1 MPTPVGQVK
10 VTIYKEEN
18 KTEADLDVETAVK
31 YNYLK
36 NLLNKVIESSKD
48 ENLRRLLLALAQQF
62 NIDNMNELIYMC
74 ISCLAI
80 PKFFHKYG
88 FLLLQVK
95 SENIQE
101 LIEILDPQEKLEKTT
116 KIFSDFCNKID
127 LWEKLED
134 EYDLKKEK
142 TKATE
147 KLHSI
152 YESLKTMFESSKD
165 EKNVQV
171 ERFKKNLEGKNVPEH
186 IMSII
191 TEEMDRYM
199 SMDKHSM
206 ESNVI
211 RNYLDILTGLP
222 YGISTEENLD
232 IIKASTILNESHY
245 GMEDVKERILQSI
258 AVGKLKGK
266 IQGKILCFFGPPGV
280 GKTSIGESIAK
291 SLNRKFIRISL
302 GGDRDTSSLKGFRR
316 TYVGAIPGKIVKALK
331 TCGSENPVIMLD
343 EIDKLAERSV
353 HGDPSS
359 VLLEILD
366 PEQNHSFTDDYLDT
380 PIDLSKVFFICT
392 ANNVQTIN
400 QALYDRMEIIEVSG
414 YTFNEKKY
422 IFEKYLR
429 PRAIKNAGLDEHLSH
444 SFSMSDETVNKLIND
459 YCRESGVRSLQR
471 YTNRIFE
478 KIAMKIVQNDTDVTV
493 TPDNLRHFIGG
504 AHFSSRKIYERT
516 PKGVSIG
523 LGFNNYGGT
532 ILYVEASKANFSEKT
547 TGQYNFTGNVG
558 KVMGESVNIA
568 LTYAKYFVNTYLKTI
583 TEDDKKVK
591 GFFDENHIHIHFTEG
606 AIAKDGPSAG
616 VAIATALLSL
626 AMKKPILQDFAM
638 TGELSLGGKVLTI
651 GGVKEKVMAAQREGM
666 KFLAFPRGNKDDIDE
681 LPEYIKQ
688 GLTIYYADDYL
699 DIFRICFPGVEV
711 NIPKDDN

>member
-1 MPTPVGQVK
+1 LIRPLSICKITEFTILPSPIGEVK
-10 VTIYKEEN
+10 AIVYKEEAL
-18 KTEADLDVETAVK
+18 KETDLDMDTAVK

-36 NLLNKVIESSKD
+36 NLLNKVMESSKD
-48 ENLRRLLLALAQQF
+48 ENLKRMIVALAQQF
-62 NIDNMNELIYMC
+62 NVENLHELIYLC
-74 ISCLAI
+74 ISCLSI

-95 SENIQE
+95 SQNIQE
-101 LIEILDPQEKLEKTT
+101 LIEIMDCKEKLERTT
-116 KIFSDFCNKID
+116 KVFAEFCGKIE
-127 LWEKLED
+127 LWERLED
-134 EYDLKKEK
+134 EYDMKKEK

-152 YESLKTMFESSKD
+152 YETLKGMFETGKD
-165 EKNVQV
+165 DKNVQI
-171 ERFKKNLEGKNVPEH
+171 ERLKKNLEGKTVPEH
-186 IMSII
+186 IMKVI
-191 TEEMDRYM
+191 TEEMERFM
-199 SMDKHSM
+199 STDKHSM
-206 ESNVI
+206 DSNI
-211 RNYLDILTGLP
+211 LRNYLDILTTLP

-232 IIKASTILNESHY
+232 IYKARAILNETHY
-245 GMEDVKERILQSI
+245 GMEDVKDRILESI

-266 IQGKILCFFGPPGV
+266 IQGKILCFYGPPGV

-343 EIDKLAERSV
+343 EIDKLAERSI

-366 PEQNHSFTDDYLDT
+366 HEQNHAFTDDYLDT
-380 PIDLSKVFFICT
+380 PINLSKVFFICT
-392 ANNVQTIN
+392 ANTIQN
-400 QALYDRMEIIEVSG
+400 IQQALYDRMEFIEVSG

-422 IFEKYLR
+422 IFEKYLK
-429 PRAIKNAGLDEHLSH
+429 PKAINNSGLDEHLCH
-444 SFSMSDETVNKLIND
+444 KFTMDDETVNKLIND

-471 YTNRIFE
+471 FTNRIFE
-478 KIAMKIVQNDTDVTV
+478 KIALKIVQNETDVDV
-493 TPDNLRHFIGG
+493 NISNLKHFVGQ
-504 AHFSSRKIYERT
+504 AHFSSKRIYDKT

-532 ILYVEASKANFSEKT
+532 ILYVEANKANFSEKT

-568 LTYAKYFVNTYLKTI
+568 LTFAKTFVNLYI
-583 TEDDKKVK
+583 TDKKIK
-591 GFFDENHIHIHFTEG
+591 SFFDENHIHIHFTEG

-616 VAIATALLSL
+616 VTITTALLSL
-626 AMKKPILQDFAM
+626 ALNKPILQNLAM
-638 TGELSLGGKVLTI
+638 TGELTLGGKVLSI
-651 GGVKEKVMAAQREGM
+651 
-666 KFLAFPRGNKDDIDE
+666 NIDSNN
-681 LPEYIKQ
+681 
-688 GLTIYYADDYL
+688 
-699 DIFRICFPGVEV
+699 RRS
-711 NIPKDDN
+711 